1 MVLDLVIV
9 NPAGNITGF
18 VINEDVSKQDYV
30 KISEK
35 IMSRDDLKIEQVGFI
50 NTCPKTKTERMDM
63 MGGEFCG
70 NATRSFGLYLAK
82 KRGLCGKGSLSV
94 AVSGMSAELVVEYDV
109 ENKFC
114 RTSMPLATSIDYIS
128 VDDKQ
133 FPVIVFEGIIHV
145 VAEDISI
152 NRSLVNRIKEAL
164 SAKYQFDAMGVMFLD
179 SQKLFMNPVVYVKE
193 TNTTVDEGS
202 CGSGSV
208 AAAIFLAQK
217 NPDGVYTIEVAQPGG
232 TIEVVVEI
240 VQNSCVKA
248 TMGGMVEIF
257 DTIEITI

>member
-1 MVLDLVIV
+1 MVLDLVIA

-18 VINEDVSKQDYV
+18 VTNEDVNKRDYA

-82 KRGLCGKGSLSV
+82 KRSLCDSGSLSV
-94 AVSGMSAELVVEYDV
+94 AVSGMSSELVVEYDLK
-109 ENKFC
+109 NNLCK
-114 RTSMPLATSIDYIS
+114 TSMPLPTAVDQISIDGIE
-128 VDDKQ
+128 
-133 FPVIVFEGIIHV
+133 FPVIVFEGIVHV
-145 VAEDISI
+145 IAVDIAI
-152 NRSLVNRIKEAL
+152 NRTVFNRIKEEL